1 MKGQTEIIGLVVVVI
16 LLVVIVLIFLS
27 ISSTKEDVIREDI
40 VTDSTLKVVMR
51 YSVPECNGL
60 EISRLIANPMLC
72 GSIIGDR
79 DERYRS
85 IKDNYIIPILDILL
99 ERGSYRL
106 RVLGVG
112 DNSGVT
118 LLDTGIIACDRRFT
132 SSFTQPTYRAV
143 LERCAG

>member
-60 EISRLIANPMLC
+60 EISRLIANPGLC
-72 GSIIGDR
+72 GINRGESYIRLRNNYILKQIFRIPAFIANKLKIGD
-79 DERYRS
+79 S
-85 IKDNYIIPILDILL
+85 FIIYLKPI
-99 ERGSYRL
+99 
-106 RVLGVG
+106 
-112 DNSGVT
+112 
-118 LLDTGIIACDRRFT
+118 
-132 SSFTQPTYRAV
+132 Q
-143 LERCAG
+143 